1 MWCFGQGL
9 CSIEEHRKILSIS
22 LSFYP
27 NYFVKQF
34 ASILWWWLREI
45 ILWPPPLKTDA
56 APWSLLVLFD
66 IAALGICSSLPERG
80 SAQGPTK
87 FTGCQIPWSPFSR
100 HRKRQMSCMAFSS
113 ATQLWCKQ
121 LSLCFHPRDELIS
134 EQLFHVLVHYMF
146 VFAWSRVWE
155 EATSLDS
162 LNALSG
168 PLYWLY
174 TVFATPLVWTIY
186 LRFRLS
192 GIRLEG

>member
-1 MWCFGQGL
+1 MLLHGASWSCLTLQPWEYAPGSQGEAQPRVPRRSL
-9 CSIEEHRKILSIS
+9 GAKSHGPLS
-22 LSFYP
+22 
-27 NYFVKQF
+27 
-34 ASILWWWLREI
+34 
-45 ILWPPPLKTDA
+45 
-56 APWSLLVLFD
+56 
-66 IAALGICSSLPERG
+66 
-80 SAQGPTK
+80 
-87 FTGCQIPWSPFSR
+87 SR
-100 HRKRQMSCMAFSS
+100 HRKRQMSCMAFNS

-121 LSLCFHPRDELIS
+121 LSLCFHPSDELIS
-134 EQLFHVLVHYMF
+134 GQLFHVLVHYMF

-168 PLYWLY
+168 PLYWPY